1 MLRRRARQCSDC
13 SAQRLNGQQLGL
25 PGSQVLEAEVVLVD
39 GGSGDLLGFLRA
51 QGETRWAKSGGSARE
66 RAGAQTCTEERIQ
79 SSVRASCTSGPC
91 ETVGTHNPVPAEW
104 SACTRGVWEDAAACT
119 AGGAIT
125 SRTGD
130 RATASWPEN
139 IADQCRHT
147 VRRAPLLSN
156 FEGGEFSF
164 NAHKKRKSGKDEKG
178 GKKSLPVS
186 LLRRPS
192 AATRPLRTAV
202 ARNRN
207 FQQARTLTPQGLPS
221 IRPAAAAEHGAG
233 VADGCSSGSKPTG
246 HGVLRPVSAYI

>member
-130 RATASWPEN
+130 RATASCPEN
-139 IADQCRHT
+139 IADQCRRT

-178 GKKSLPVS
+178 DRFSHHLPLETPFCS
-186 LLRRPS
+186 NQAPPHSSRQEQKLPAS
-192 AATRPLRTAV
+192 AHSDSPWPTI
-202 ARNRN
+202 N
-207 FQQARTLTPQGLPS
+207 QAR
-221 IRPAAAAEHGAG
+221 R
-233 VADGCSSGSKPTG
+233 SS
-246 HGVLRPVSAYI
+246 